1 MLVLKVPEIEIPT
14 AQEVSSNDLT
24 PVIGEGTIRPD
35 LVRGISNEMGRISLF
50 RKQHTKYDNIQGTDA
65 RLGSAHARNYR
76 ECTG

>member
-35 LVRGISNEMGRISLF
+35 LVRGISN
-50 RKQHTKYDNIQGTDA
+50 
-65 RLGSAHARNYR
+65 
-76 ECTG
+76 